1 MKEIRLRF
9 APSPT
14 GSLHIGGLR
23 TALFSYVIAKSQ
35 NGKLILRIEDTD
47 QAREVEGA
55 KKHLIDILT
64 WSGVYFD
71 EGPHKVG
78 NYGPY
83 IQSERKDIYKKYADR
98 ILESGHAYH
107 CFCSSER
114 LAEMRKKQQE
124 NKEAPRYDRH
134 CRDLS
139 KEEVQEKIANN
150 QSYVIRQ
157 KMPLEG
163 EVKVKDELRGE
174 ICFKASDLDD
184 QVLIKSDQ
192 MPTYQF
198 ASVVDDHLMEISHVS
213 RGEEWIP
220 SFPKNVLLYQAFN
233 WEVPKFIHLPLI
245 LNKEGGKLSKR
256 QNDVAVED
264 YKDQGYLPAALL
276 NFSILL
282 GWHPKGDNE
291 IMSLEE
297 IIEAFKIEDMQISPA
312 VFDREKLDYFNAYYL
327 RQLSPESLLEKA
339 KPHLKDYHLKD
350 DSYLQKILLLEQNR
364 IKKLDELP
372 ELIDFFFQDELNY
385 EDDLLVWKKSTK
397 EETKLYLREMY
408 EFLNKIEADNWSEKY
423 LEETIINFLKNN
435 NKKLGDYLWPLRV
448 ALTGKKNSPGPFE
461 VAAILKKETSLKRIE
476 KAIAIIQ

>member
-1 MKEIRLRF
+1 MKETRLRF

-14 GSLHIGGLR
+14 GSLHIGGLG
-23 TALFSYVIAKSQ
+23 TALFAYVIAKSQ
-35 NGKLILRIEDTD
+35 KGKLILRIEDTD

-55 KKHLIDILT
+55 QKHLIDILN
-64 WSGVYFD
+64 WSGIYFD
-71 EGPHKVG
+71 EGPHKKG
-78 NYGPY
+78 GFEPY
-83 IQSERKDIYKKYADR
+83 IQSQRKDIYKKHVNT
-98 ILESGHAYH
+98 LVESGHAYR

-134 CRDLS
+134 CRNLS
-139 KEEVQEKIANN
+139 EKEIERKLENN
-150 QSYVIRQ
+150 ESFVIRQ

-163 EVKVKDELRGE
+163 EVKVKDELRGD
-174 ICFKASDLDD
+174 IIFKASNLDD

-245 LNKEGGKLSKR
+245 LNKGGGKLSKR

-264 YKDQGYLPAALL
+264 YKEQGYLPAALL

-297 IIEAFKIEDMQISPA
+297 IIKVFKIKDMQISPA
-312 VFDREKLDYFNAYYL
+312 VFDREKLDYFNAYYI

-339 KPHLKDYHLKD
+339 KKHVKDYHLKD
-350 DSYLQKILLLEQNR
+350 ETYLQKILILEQSR
-364 IKKLDELP
+364 IKKLNELP
-372 ELIDFFFQDELNY
+372 ELIDFFFHDELDY
-385 EDDLLVWKKSTK
+385 EAELLIWKKSTK
-397 EETKLYLREMY
+397 EETKLHLQELYD
-408 EFLNKIEADNWSEKY
+408 FLNNIKESNWEEKY
-423 LEETIINFLKNN
+423 LEETIINYLKEN

-461 VAAILKKETSLKRIE
+461 VASILKKEASLKRI
-476 KAIAIIQ
+476 KSAITII